1 MKLFKGLDWILIV
14 LSLVFLLY
22 IAANDLINLL
32 SEKTTDIGISFSNGI
47 ILGLVLLTLSC
58 LTLANKATG
67 NLVASALSYSLLGYF
82 LFLTCVGDVFHPIQN
97 KYVVLFILG
106 LAAYSLIFRLGT
118 SGISVGLSIFW
129 AYLIA
134 HFHEG
139 SIETLFHPSYKFLI
153 VKPSCMIVII
163 ICLIF
168 AIAFD
173 HYNTNESRK
182 DKRSKEKKR
191 RNYNTGTYTENNPNH
206 NYTRKPYYNNR
217 GQHHHHHHHH
227 DHYESEGFTGTPV
240 EDWEPYFG
248 PINNDGHYDSHCD

>member
-1 MKLFKGLDWILIV
+1 MKLFKGLDWILIA
-14 LSLVFLLY
+14 LSVVFLLY

-32 SEKTTDIGISFSNGI
+32 SEKTTDIGIPFSNGM
-47 ILGLVLLTLSC
+47 ILGFTLLFLSGFS
-58 LTLANKATG
+58 LANKHTG
-67 NLVASALSYSLLGYF
+67 NLVARAISYSLLGYF
-82 LFLTCVGDVFHPIQN
+82 LFLTCVGDGFHPIQN
-97 KYVVLFILG
+97 KYVGLFILG

-173 HYNTNESRK
+173 HYNTNEARK
-182 DKRSKEKKR
+182 DKRSKEKKGGS
-191 RNYNTGTYTENNPNH
+191 YTPGTYNGNNSNR
-206 NYTRKPYYNNR
+206 TRRPIYNNG
-217 GQHHHHHHHH
+217 GQHHHHHHDHGH

-240 EDWEPYFG
+240 EDWDFNFG
-248 PINNDGHYDSHCD
+248 PINNDGHYDSQYD